1 MIGVFG
7 ASGFIGRNI
16 IKRLISDRIGFRAI
30 SRHRPAIIEGRPTDT
45 LDYLEADFEDSLAME
60 SALVGVD
67 TVIQLISTSSP
78 GFGNRQIVADVEH
91 NVIPHIKFMN
101 SCAEVGVK
109 RYIFVSSGGTVYGPT
124 DSFPITE
131 SHPTNPISSHGLT
144 KLTTE
149 KYLQMFSH
157 QSGMEYVILRLA
169 NVYGPGQSFHKG
181 QGLIPAVLDRYERG
195 EPIEIIGSGEAR
207 RDYVYIDD
215 FVSACMAAANAPGP
229 IRDVINIGSGDSRSI
244 IEVLDAMEGILK
256 TRFER
261 RHREG
266 RHTDV
271 DVSQLDIRRAKDVLR
286 WHPEIPFEVG
296 LERMLSE
303 SAVRTGKS

>member
-16 IKRLISDRIGFRAI
+16 VARLISDSISFRAI
-30 SRHRPAIIEGRPTDT
+30 SRHRPSMIEGYPTAA

-60 SALVGVD
+60 SALVGID

-91 NVIPHIKFMN
+91 NAIPHIKFMHT
-101 SCAEVGVK
+101 CAEIGVK
-109 RYIFVSSGGTVYGPT
+109 RYIFVSSGGTVYGPPK
-124 DSFPITE
+124 SIPISE

-149 KYLQMFSH
+149 KYLQMFSY
-157 QSGMEYVILRLA
+157 QSSMDYVILRLA
-169 NVYGPGQSFHKG
+169 NVFGPGQVFQKG

-195 EPIEIIGSGEAR
+195 EPIDIIGSGEAR
-207 RDYVYIDD
+207 RDYVYIGD
-215 FVSACMAAANAPGP
+215 FVSACMAAATVPGP
-229 IRDVINIGSGDSRSI
+229 IREVINIGSGESRSI
-244 IEVLDAMEGILK
+244 LQVLDAMESILK

-261 RHREG
+261 SHRQG

-271 DVSQLDIRRAKDVLR
+271 DVNQLDIRRAKDVLG
-286 WHPEIPFEVG
+286 WHPEISFEVG

-303 SAVRTGKS
+303 CAVRTMKA